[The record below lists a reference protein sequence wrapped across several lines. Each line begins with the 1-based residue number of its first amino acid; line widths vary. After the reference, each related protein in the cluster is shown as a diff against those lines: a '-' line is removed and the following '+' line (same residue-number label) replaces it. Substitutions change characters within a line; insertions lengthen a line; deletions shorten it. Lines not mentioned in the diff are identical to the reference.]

1 MTTGEEEERMSNK
14 NIRKS
19 DTGFL
24 LQGTILAAASIIS
37 RIIGLVYRVPL
48 TAIIGKTG
56 NDFYGTAYEIYNII
70 LLISS
75 YSLPLA
81 VSKLVAARMAKGQA
95 KDAYRVL
102 KGSLLFAGVSG
113 TAAMAIV
120 YFGADFFT
128 GTLLKTPL
136 SSIALK
142 VLAPT
147 LLIVAIV
154 GVCRGFAQ
162 GPNTMMPSAISQ
174 IAEQIMNAVVS
185 VVAAWLL
192 FSYGAK
198 VGAVLGDEDAYAA
211 AYGAAG
217 GTAGTLAGAATALI
231 FILFV
236 FVTFRRRFLRK
247 VRRDRTKVKEAFG
260 TMMKV
265 LILTTIPVLLSTTIY
280 NISSI
285 IDNGIFKNIAHLQ
298 GYDATQISEWW
309 GVFTGQYKVLINVPV
324 SIASAMSASCVPSLT
339 AAFHAGEKKS
349 VRTQIHSSTRF
360 IMVIAIPCAV
370 GMAVLAQPIM
380 RLLFNDADPLSG
392 QMMMAGAIAVVF
404 YSLSTLSNGL
414 LQGID
419 RLKVPVKNAAVALV
433 LHIVFL
439 VGCMLFFHLNIFAVV
454 LANAFYALC
463 MCVLNGLAVRRYSGT
478 RQNLKTTY
486 LVPIAASAVMGVA
499 VFGSYRLLELLS
511 GYNAVATIV
520 SIIVGVAVY
529 AVALLLM
536 KGLTEEDLKR
546 FPKGYLLVNI
556 AKKLRLMK

>member
-154 GVCRGFAQ
+154 GVFRGFFQ
-162 GPNTMMPSAISQ
+162 GLNTMMPSAISQ

-192 FSYGAK
+192 FS
-198 VGAVLGDEDAYAA
+198 
-211 AYGAAG
+211 YGAAG